1 LKQLNLN
8 QAITK
13 SSSKRLLSWQLG
25 GWQLD
30 FVVLSFYLLVALF
43 FTWPLVLHFSDSV
56 PGQAGG
62 HDNWQMVWNLW
73 WVRYALEHGQ
83 NPFHTNLM
91 FWPGGTD
98 LYLHAL
104 NALNGFLS
112 LPVQYLTEWGNVGP
126 KGAMAGYNFI
136 VLWSLVVGAW
146 GAFHLAKWLGSS
158 WITSLLAGL
167 AYGFSTY
174 QFDHLLGHL
183 NLISSEFIP
192 FYILFFLKTLA
203 APNKAWIKPA
213 LCSVL
218 FLVCNT
224 FLELQYVLYLA
235 FFSVLALG
243 YLTLTEL
250 VSASR
255 RLPWGRFLQQSW
267 LRASTIAVV
276 FLIITLPF
284 SLNALHTALTNPNT
298 VPPQQDETYSAD
310 LLAYFYPSPFQP
322 WWGSA
327 MQNVIRPFTAPLI
340 EKVVFPGYTIW
351 VLVVTGLLG
360 GLVSWGR
367 AKVSNK
373 KSQKSQLE
381 TEIVSPNQTE
391 VSSFSL
397 KLDRS
402 LFWII
407 VALVFIVLSL
417 GRRLHIN
424 GIEYGP
430 TLPAALIYKLPILN
444 ITRVPARFAIVAL
457 LALAL
462 LAARGLGRVA
472 LFLRKP
478 SWHTTLAVL
487 ALVFLSLELWPAP
500 YPLATYQVADFYQ
513 QLAADSAT
521 NYAVLDIPLNTGTF
535 QYDTSYLEAQ
545 MTHHKALL
553 GGYISRNPEYA
564 PFLGAPVFNEWRTFT
579 ATPQPDILPTP
590 AATPDPAILRY
601 FGVRYVVIHKDV
613 LSSKQRDAALGL
625 ASKLFPQGPIS
636 DGASLVVYAVP
647 PASPAS
653 SVQPLNFY
661 YPNAP
666 DWYPVEKGAQGQFS
680 RWAQTT
686 SPSLKFWVSQAQTL
700 QLEVP
705 VWSFQQTHTLTFEL
719 NGHPLLTKNIE
730 TSQQS
735 VGLTLNLQ
743 AGENTLTLKISGP
756 PLSPQSLGFGPD
768 PRSLTIAVGQI
779 KFLDVSLP

>member
-8 QAITK
+8 QNIPK
-13 SSSKRLLSWQLG
+13 SSSVRFSKLQLS

-30 FVVLSFYLLVALF
+30 FLVLSFYLLVALF

-83 NPFHTNLM
+83 NPFHTDLM

-104 NALNGFLS
+104 NTLNGFLS
-112 LPVQYLTEWGNVGP
+112 LPVQYLTEWGNAGP

-146 GAFHLAKWLGSS
+146 GAYHLAKWLGSA
-158 WITSLLAGL
+158 WVASLLAGL

-203 APNKAWIKPA
+203 APNKAWLKPA

-235 FFSVLALG
+235 LFSVLALG
-243 YLTLTEL
+243 YLTLVQL

-255 RLPWGRFLQQSW
+255 RLAGQSW
-267 LRASTIAVV
+267 LRAIAIALV
-276 FLIITLPF
+276 FLVVTLPF

-298 VPPQQDETYSAD
+298 VPPQQDEIYSAD

-327 MQNVIRPFTAPLI
+327 IQNAIRPFTAPLI

-351 VLVVTGLLG
+351 VLVGLGLLG

-367 AKVSNK
+367 TKLSNK

-381 TEIVSPNQTE
+381 TEIAPPNPNQSE
-391 VSSFSL
+391 ANSFSL

-402 LFWII
+402 LFWVI

-444 ITRVPARFAIVAL
+444 ITRVPARFAVVAL

-462 LAARGLGRVA
+462 LAARGLGRVT

-478 SWHTTLAVL
+478 NWQTALAVL
-487 ALVFLSLELWPAP
+487 ALILLSLELWPAP

-513 QLAADSAT
+513 QLAADPTT

-564 PFLGAPVFNEWRTFT
+564 PFLGVPVFNEWRTFT
-579 ATPQPDILPTP
+579 ATPQPDILPTS
-590 AATPDPAILRY
+590 ATAPDPAILRY

-625 ASKLFPQGPIS
+625 AAKLFPQGPLS
-636 DGASLVVYAVP
+636 DEASLVVYAVP
-647 PASPAS
+647 PASTTAN
-653 SVQPLNFY
+653 VQPLNFY

-666 DWYPVEKGAQGQFS
+666 DWYPVEKGAQGQLS

-686 SPSLKFWVSQAQTL
+686 RPSLKFWVSQAQTL
-700 QLEVP
+700 QLEMP
-705 VWSFQQTHTLTFEL
+705 VWSFQQAHTLSFEL
-719 NGHPLLTKNIE
+719 NGQPLVTKTIE
-730 TSQQS
+730 ISPQS
-735 VGLTLNLQ
+735 VSLTLSLQ
-743 AGENTLTLKISGP
+743 AGENTLILKISGP
-756 PLSPQSLGFGPD
+756 TLSPQSLGLGAD
-768 PRSLTIAVGQI
+768 PRLLAIAVGQI
-779 KFLDVSLP
+779 KFLSAALP